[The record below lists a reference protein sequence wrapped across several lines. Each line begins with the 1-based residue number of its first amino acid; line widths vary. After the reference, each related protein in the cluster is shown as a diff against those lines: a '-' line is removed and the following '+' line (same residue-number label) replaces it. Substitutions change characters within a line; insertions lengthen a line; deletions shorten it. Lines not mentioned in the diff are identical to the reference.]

1 MLEELPHVGSIVS
14 GDDEERVIR
23 LLRTLRELI
32 DERARAFARI
42 RAGTV
47 TEYRELADEPETP
60 RILLLVDGMAAFR
73 EAYDYSNLT
82 KWFTTFVQIATRS
95 EEHTSE
101 LQSRGHLVCRLLI
114 EKKRNIIY

>member
-1 MLEELPHVGSIVS
+1 SKRDWSSDVCSSDLS

-23 LLRTLRELI
+23 LLRPLRELI
-32 DERARAFARI
+32 DERARAFARV

-82 KWFTTFVQIATRS
+82 KWFTTFVQIATDGRQVGV
-95 EEHTSE
+95 HVIVTGD
-101 LQSRGHLVCRLLI
+101 RP
-114 EKKRNIIY
+114 N